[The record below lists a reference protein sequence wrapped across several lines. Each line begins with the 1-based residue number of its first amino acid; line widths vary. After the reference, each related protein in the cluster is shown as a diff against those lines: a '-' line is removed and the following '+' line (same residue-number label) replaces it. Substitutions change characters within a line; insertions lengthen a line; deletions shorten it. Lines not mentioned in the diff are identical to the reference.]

1 LEEISDVVLLEEVE
15 EAMEEV
21 ELLDDMPVSNVQLF
35 PKWWEIE
42 ETRNQIELNHIKLHK
57 KRKWK
62 ITLEGKLS

>member
-35 PKWWEIE
+35 PKW
-42 ETRNQIELNHIKLHK
+42 
-57 KRKWK
+57 
-62 ITLEGKLS
+62 